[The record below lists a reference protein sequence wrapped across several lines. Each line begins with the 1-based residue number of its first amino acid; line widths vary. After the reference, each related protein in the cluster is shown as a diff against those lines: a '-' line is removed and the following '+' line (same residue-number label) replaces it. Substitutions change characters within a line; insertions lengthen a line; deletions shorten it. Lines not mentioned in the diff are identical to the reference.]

1 MKNVLILL
9 FFTVSIFAQQPVDSV
24 FTPKEQL
31 AIAIDSG
38 FVATDA
44 NFVATASIVKDSVK
58 RKKIYACFSDT
69 DLKKVDSLLIEKKFN
84 ASSFDTIQYVIN
96 DKDIIGNT
104 TAMLSTD
111 LLKKRLHDLN
121 LKTPFHLAYSP
132 SLEKVINS
140 YLKYRTKYYPAL
152 MAKAQY
158 YFPMFEQ
165 YLDQFDVPLEMK
177 YLAIV
182 ESALRPAAR
191 SRVGATGLWQFM
203 YGTGVQFDLKV
214 NSYVDERQNPV
225 KATIAACKY
234 LSHLH
239 KIFGDWDLALAAY
252 NSGPG
257 NVSKAIKRSGGYR
270 NYWNIRPYLP
280 RETASYVPAFYATMY
295 IFEYAEAHNIY
306 PEPPTIFH
314 FETDTIQV
322 KRTVT
327 FDQIAAKT
335 NIDTELL
342 SFLNPSYKLA
352 VIPYAEN
359 KNYAVRLPKKHVID
373 FLEKEQDI
381 YVLANTEDG
390 KREKP
395 LPKYFEEDKQTRYKV
410 RNGDYLG
417 KIATKFGVKV
427 SQIKRWNGM
436 RSHRLKI
443 GQRLKIYPKKL
454 TAHKKVIRNK
464 NKLPKGPHK
473 VYVVESGD
481 SLWTIS
487 KKYPSVSIDQIK
499 KWNNIWSVKSLKPGM
514 KLKIFKS

>member
-1 MKNVLILL
+1 MRNLLVLLL
-9 FFTVSIFAQQPVDSV
+9 FFTAPIFAQQPVDSV
-24 FTPKEQL
+24 FVSKENT
-31 AIAIDSG
+31 AIAIDS
-38 FVATDA
+38 
-44 NFVATASIVKDSVK
+44 NFVAKDTVKT
-58 RKKIYACFSDT
+58 KKVYACFTDSD
-69 DLKKVDSLLIEKKFN
+69 LRKVDSLLIAEKFN
-84 ASSFDTIQYVIN
+84 RSSFDTIQYVID

-104 TAMLSTD
+104 TSMLSTD
-111 LLKKRLHDLN
+111 LLKTRLHDLN
-121 LKTPFHLAYSP
+121 LKTPFHLAYNP

-182 ESALRPAAR
+182 ESALRPDAR

-203 YGTGVQFDLKV
+203 YGTGIMFDLKV

-234 LSHLH
+234 LSHLYE
-239 KIFGDWDLALAAY
+239 IFGDWDLALAAY

-306 PEPPTIFH
+306 PAAPNIFH

-327 FDQIAAKT
+327 FDQISAKT
-335 NIDTELL
+335 NIDTDLL
-342 SFLNPSYKLA
+342 SFLNPSYKLD
-352 VIPYAEN
+352 VIPYVKD
-359 KNYAVRLPKKHVID
+359 KNYAVRLPRKNMID
-373 FLEKEQDI
+373 FLEKEEDI
-381 YVLANTEDG
+381 YVLAKEDEG
-390 KREKP
+390 KLEKP
-395 LPKYFEEDKQTRYKV
+395 LTKFFEMDKRIRYKV
-410 RNGDYLG
+410 KNGDYLG
-417 KIATKFGVKV
+417 KIAEKFGVRV
-427 SQIKRWNGM
+427 SQIKRWNSM
-436 RSHRLKI
+436 RNHRLKI
-443 GQRLKIYPKKL
+443 GQRLSIYPKKL
-454 TAHKKVIRNK
+454 VVQKKKERRK
-464 NKLPKGPHK
+464 NDLPKGPHK
-473 VYVVESGD
+473 VYIVQSGD

-514 KLKIFKS
+514 KLKIFKG